1 MHPRC
6 DALYRGV
13 ARDSYIDEPET
24 AMLPK
29 WIGGGARG
37 TLMLVFHAL
46 LPLPLPSRG
55 FWLVDERGAAAT
67 CRWYDYYKVPLVK
80 QLLRMVL
87 SVLYILLYSS
97 VVIAMPLQSTV
108 DDQLEPSQL
117 DSVAARWATL
127 EGTAGRA
134 LLRGDWAGGGSDGGG
149 DGGGGGGGADNVG
162 GDVGLL
168 ATQHAMALP
177 GPRRTLVLLWTVSIC
192 LDEFYK
198 WARLPST
205 FTVDSWRLYNYFYL
219 ATSLTGFALRAA
231 VSVELGHAVLA
242 FNCVVGWLR
251 IMQDLTLAR
260 GLGVL
265 VIMIQSMISD
275 IVLWFLVTLLFV
287 GGFMVAFCALAD
299 PQADGND
306 VYATPLWAMLGWFEP
321 GDIDEWAGQRGK
333 ILLWMYVMV
342 SNVLLVNLLIAMMG
356 DTYARIKEN
365 ADTEWK
371 FARLVSGI
379 EFVERVHA
387 VPPPLSLPIMAL
399 NLKSWLAGH
408 RWETDGDGKDDGID
422 EWAEGGRLWLAKK
435 DKDRISARVLRE
447 RRAKEE
453 RKTNEELEENHL
465 AGLVNGQMEQLES
478 ALKAFNTQV
487 VSELAYLREKL
498 VPDEANA
505 HHHHSRSRR
514 RKEKASSA
522 AAAGSPPTCSVRPA
536 ALAARLAAGTG
547 GHAAPGPEP
556 AAARR
561 EAALAA
567 RQKVAAQRPNACV
580 HATAEAELAHVAG
593 GLRAMLAEHSDARY
607 ALEPA
612 ANAASSPPRVAARAR
627 GAGTPRAPYASG
639 VGLPQAVTLPVRAP
653 SPPPPHNGVAT
664 ASSGASPHA
673 QTIAARLRRG
683 PPPPESRRAPAF
695 VPIPAQR
702 MSGPYPYSSSTAAAG
717 HASPHAPAAP
727 SDWRPIG
734 PAGSHRSSP
743 LRRRLAEE
751 EQGRSPGSGGST
763 ARAVS
768 SARLYHA

>member
-13 ARDSYIDEPET
+13 ARDSYIDEPEL

-37 TLMLVFHAL
+37 TLLLVFHAL

-55 FWLVDERGAAAT
+55 YWLVDRLGRPAYKTGA
-67 CRWYDYYKVPLVK
+67 CHWYDYYKVPLVK

-87 SVLYILLYSS
+87 SMLYILLYSS
-97 VVIAMPLQSTV
+97 VVVAIPLQSTV
-108 DDQLEPSQL
+108 DDQLGLGPQL
-117 DSVAARWATL
+117 DRVAARWAAL

-134 LLRGDWAGGGSDGGG
+134 LRADSAGGGSDGGG
-149 DGGGGGGGADNVG
+149 GGGGDSVG
-162 GDVGLL
+162 GDGGLL
-168 ATQHAMALP
+168 ATQHATALP
-177 GPRRTLVLLWTVSIC
+177 GPRQALVLLWTVSIC

-219 ATSLTGFALRAA
+219 ATTLAGFALRAA
-231 VSVELGHAVLA
+231 VSAELGHAVLS

-251 IMQDLTLAR
+251 VMQDLTLAR

-299 PQADGND
+299 PQADGNE

-365 ADTEWK
+365 ADSEWK

-399 NLKSWLAGH
+399 NLKSWLGGH

-453 RKTNEELEENHL
+453 RKTSEELEENHL

-478 ALKAFNTQV
+478 ALKAFATHV
-487 VSELAYLREKL
+487 GSELTYLREKL
-498 VPDEANA
+498 VPNEADA

-514 RKEKASSA
+514 RKAHASSA
-522 AAAGSPPTCSVRPA
+522 AAAASPPVTCNVRPV
-536 ALAARLAAGTG
+536 ALAVRLAAGAG
-547 GHAAPGPEP
+547 GHVAPGPVP

-561 EAALAA
+561 EAALPA
-567 RQKVAAQRPNACV
+567 RQKVAAQRPRQPRGEEAEANACGRT
-580 HATAEAELAHVAG
+580 TAEAELAHVAG
-593 GLRAMLAEHSDARY
+593 GLRAMLAEHSDALY
-607 ALEPA
+607 AVGPA
-612 ANAASSPPRVAARAR
+612 ANAAGSPPRAAARTR
-627 GAGTPRAPYASG
+627 GAETPRAPYASG

-653 SPPPPHNGVAT
+653 SPLPPHNGGAT
-664 ASSGASPHA
+664 ASSGAPPHA

-683 PPPPESRRAPAF
+683 SLPPESRRVPAF

-702 MSGPYPYSSSTAAAG
+702 MSDPYPYSSSTAAAG
-717 HASPHAPAAP
+717 HAAPHAPAEP
-727 SDWRPIG
+727 SDWRPVG
-734 PAGSHRSSP
+734 PAGSHRSPP

-751 EQGRSPGSGGST
+751 TVPSG
-763 ARAVS
+763 
-768 SARLYHA
+768 RLYHA

>member
-46 LPLPLPSRG
+46 LPLPLPSHG
-55 FWLVDERGAAAT
+55 FWLVDRKGSAAA
-67 CRWYDYYKVPLVK
+67 CRWYDYYNVPLVK

-87 SVLYILLYSS
+87 STLYILLYSS
-97 VVIAMPLQSTV
+97 VVVAIPLQPEL
-108 DDQLEPSQL
+108 DDQLGPGSQL
-117 DSVAARWATL
+117 DSVAARFAAL
-127 EGTAGRA
+127 EGAASRA
-134 LLRGDWAGGGSDGGG
+134 LRADS
-149 DGGGGGGGADNVG
+149 GGGGGGDDGDG
-162 GDVGLL
+162 GDSGAGGLL
-168 ATQHAMALP
+168 ATQYATALP
-177 GPRRTLVLLWTVSIC
+177 GQREALVLLWTVSIC

-219 ATSLTGFALRAA
+219 ATTLVGFVLRAA
-231 VSVELGHAVLA
+231 VSAELGHAVLS

-299 PQADGND
+299 PQADQQYD
-306 VYATPLWAMLGWFEP
+306 RYTTPLWAMLGWFEP
-321 GDIDEWAGQRGK
+321 GDIDQWAGQRGK

-399 NLKSWLAGH
+399 NLRSWLGGH

-453 RKTNEELEENHL
+453 RKTSEELEENHL

-478 ALKAFNTQV
+478 ALKAFATQV
-487 VSELAYLREKL
+487 GSELAYLREKL
-498 VPDEANA
+498 VPEEADA
-505 HHHHSRSRR
+505 HHHHSRSRQASSAR
-514 RKEKASSA
+514 RKAQASSA
-522 AAAGSPPTCSVRPA
+522 AAAGSPPVTCSVRPA
-536 ALAARLAAGTG
+536 GLAVRLAAGAG
-547 GHAAPGPEP
+547 GHAAPGPVS

-561 EAALAA
+561 
-567 RQKVAAQRPNACV
+567 VAAQRPRQPRGEGAEANACG

-593 GLRAMLAEHSDARY
+593 GLRAMLAEHSDALY
-607 ALEPA
+607 AVEPA
-612 ANAASSPPRVAARAR
+612 ANAASSPLRAAAAARPR
-627 GAGTPRAPYASG
+627 GVETPRAPHASG

-653 SPPPPHNGVAT
+653 SPRRC
-664 ASSGASPHA
+664 
-673 QTIAARLRRG
+673 AAAVTG
-683 PPPPESRRAPAF
+683 PPPPASRRSPAF

-702 MSGPYPYSSSTAAAG
+702 MSDPYPYSCSTAAAG
-717 HASPHAPAAP
+717 HASPHAPAEP
-727 SDWRPIG
+727 SDWRPVG
-734 PAGSHRSSP
+734 PAGSHRSPSP
-743 LRRRLAEE
+743 RRRLAEE
-751 EQGRSPGSGGST
+751 EQGRSPGGGGST
-763 ARAVS
+763 ARAVPS
-768 SARLYHA
+768 GRLYHA